1 MPEQTNEG
9 SFFVVRKYPKD
20 RETRQSIESFENIVG
35 GDNILVD
42 NLENS
47 DVGTDKVIP
56 QPTATT
62 TSNNSVEYRV
72 KYEFYVIY
80 CSLLAAGLSLI

>member
-1 MPEQTNEG
+1 M
-9 SFFVVRKYPKD
+9 RKYPKD

-62 TSNNSVEYRV
+62 ISNNSVEYRV